1 MISIAM
7 ATYNGEKYL
16 KEQIDSILNQS
27 IQDFELVVCD
37 DCSTDNTWSLLDE
50 YAQHDNRITIIE
62 NEKNLGVKHN
72 FEKAISLT
80 KGDFIAFSDQD
91 DIWMPNHLELLLK
104 AIENKSMA
112 CGNAEMMY
120 EDGSSMNMTLQY
132 QDAFDYIP
140 EDDLKKAL
148 TVILFRNPFQGAS
161 MLIRRELA
169 EKAGNVPNGVGFHD
183 EWLASFACFYGGI
196 NYIKTPILKYR
207 RLEKSVTG
215 LKDARRSKIHAWRY
229 HHIYPDRIHIIN
241 ALLERLEKP
250 TDKQKELLQLLKRI
264 YLRNNSNT
272 GKVLNGIYKLRH
284 YKDIYSCNINHWL

>member
-16 KEQIDSILNQS
+16 KQQIDSILNQS

-37 DCSTDNTWSLLDE
+37 DCSKDNTWSILEE
-50 YAQHDNRITIIE
+50 YAQQDDRIRIFK
-62 NEKNLGVKHN
+62 NETNLGVKHN

-80 KGDFIAFSDQD
+80 KGEFIAFSDQD
-91 DIWMPNHLELLLK
+91 DIWMLNHLELLLK
-104 AIENKSMA
+104 AIGNKSMA
-112 CGNAEMMY
+112 CGNAEMIY
-120 EDGSSMNMTLQY
+120 ENGTPMNMTLQY
-132 QDAFDYIP
+132 QDGFDYIP

-161 MLIRRELA
+161 MLIRRELS
-169 EKAGNVPNGVGFHD
+169 EKAGNVPDGVGFHD
-183 EWLASFACFYGGI
+183 EWLASYACFFGGI
-196 NYIKTPILKYR
+196 NYITTPVLKYR

-215 LKDARRSKIHAWRY
+215 LKNIRRSKIHAWRY

-241 ALLERLEKP
+241 AIIKRLENP
-250 TDKQKELLQLLKRI
+250 TDRQTELLRRLKKI
-264 YLRNNSNT
+264 YLRNNSYR

-284 YKDIYSCNINHWL
+284 YKDIYSCNLYTWL